1 MGSETRVRRTRAD
14 LETTVHGSV
23 THDGAKNRI
32 RGNHELRSYG
42 GQLEARSD
50 ALGT

>member
-14 LETTVHGSV
+14 LETTVHNAV
-23 THDGAKNRI
+23 THGGAENRI
-32 RGNHELRSYG
+32 GGNHELRSYG

-50 ALGT
+50 APGT